1 MFWTYSID
9 SLGEKMEDEFT
20 KMSDETLAALVAVAP
35 NNAAHLAAAAELH
48 RRHKQYEDKNLLF
61 QKRIYIATIL
71 AVIIAGITLAFVV
84 IQFCQHP

>member
-1 MFWTYSID
+1 
-9 SLGEKMEDEFT
+9 MEEDFT
-20 KMSDETLAALVAVAP
+20 KKSDDQLVAIKTVPP
-35 NNAAHLAAAAELH
+35 NNAAHRAAAAELH
-48 RRHKQYEDKNLLF
+48 RRHKQYEGKNLLF